1 MIVVLNE
8 KEGFVLAVV
17 NVRYNDGPVHSEAI
31 EILGTLVRRV
41 RGSAGCVCVV
51 IRYPG
56 ICIQPSTSRKFIHGA
71 VECVGAGLYDC
82 VKAAARPIAIPG
94 IVGVGYHLKVL
105 NGFHRRSCQGLLQRW
120 PAPGHRIVSQ
130 TVYQNYGAGVLPS
143 VDRHGEPST
152 TKSAIG

>member
-1 MIVVLNE
+1 MRHAVGAKSIQVAEVTDRVGIGEVAGLSSGVPCPAVRNGVGRSTRSVQFMIVVLNE

-82 VKAAARPIAIPG
+82 VKAAAR
-94 IVGVGYHLKVL
+94 
-105 NGFHRRSCQGLLQRW
+105 
-120 PAPGHRIVSQ
+120 
-130 TVYQNYGAGVLPS
+130 
-143 VDRHGEPST
+143 
-152 TKSAIG
+152 